1 MGEKIDIVE
10 VLLKKEYE
18 NDEIYDALD
27 HILEENKKLKEKIS
41 EGENAKGKLD
51 DNVMLCQKLTS
62 KLLGL

>member
-18 NDEIYDALD
+18 NDEIYDAMD

-41 EGENAKGKLD
+41 EGENAKRKLD
-51 DNVMLCQKLTS
+51 DNVMLCQQLTS

>member
-41 EGENAKGKLD
+41 EGENAKRKLD

>member
-27 HILEENKKLKEKIS
+27 HILEENKKLKEKII
-41 EGENAKGKLD
+41 EGENAKRKLE

>member
-27 HILEENKKLKEKIS
+27 HILEENKKLKE
-41 EGENAKGKLD
+41 EVYAL
-51 DNVMLCQKLTS
+51 QS
-62 KLLGL
+62 KLKRNKR

>member
-10 VLLKKEYE
+10 VLMKKEYE
-18 NDEIYDALD
+18 NDEIYDAFD

-41 EGENAKGKLD
+41 EGENAKRKLD
-51 DNVMLCQKLTS
+51 DNVILCQQLTS

>member
-1 MGEKIDIVE
+1 MGE
-10 VLLKKEYE
+10 KKEYE

-27 HILEENKKLKEKIS
+27 HILEENKKLKEKII
-41 EGENAKGKLD
+41 EGENAKRKLE

>member
-10 VLLKKEYE
+10 VLMKKEYE
-18 NDEIYDALD
+18 NDEIYDAMD

-41 EGENAKGKLD
+41 EGENAKRKLD
-51 DNVMLCQKLTS
+51 DNVMLCQQLTS